1 MKIDL
6 GKIVD
11 IEFKPSMIKG
21 DGDKTLVE
29 SINMFILFENLQKQV
44 GSEIDRQMAKSIIHK
59 LTSLFEVYEEM

>member
-1 MKIDL
+1 MTIDL

-21 DGDKTLVE
+21 EGDQTLVE
-29 SINMFILFENLQKQV
+29 SITMYVLFQNLEKQV
-44 GSEIDRQMAKSIIHK
+44 GIEIDRKLAKSIIHK